1 MTIRELFDFIVD
13 ASIADDGV
21 DSYLEEVF
29 GFVLLWF
36 IITEQLQRDLHGF
49 WNISR

>member
-13 ASIADDGV
+13 ASIADDAV

-29 GFVLLWF
+29 GFVILWF
-36 IITEQLQRDLHGF
+36 MIADQLQRDLDWF
-49 WNISR
+49 LKYF